1 MSSNELCTFQ
11 RRLLILAQAYELLL
25 QCGYGVL
32 DQLVFHLY
40 YLWCWSGVHVLSTQQ
55 WLQFSLSLKPNGR
68 MYYQNDFVCLHLL
81 PSPEAIEWR
90 QFFWPCG
97 MHESHL
103 ITPVNA
109 VNRHSC
115 LQHYFSTTDI
125 VSLRSLTETSKETF
139 IEFCGGNS

>member
-40 YLWCWSGVHVLSTQQ
+40 YSWCWSRLHVLSTQQ

-90 QFFWPCG
+90 QFCCA
-97 MHESHL
+97 M
-103 ITPVNA
+103 
-109 VNRHSC
+109 RHAWVPIDYAHQRC
-115 LQHYFSTTDI
+115 QPAFLLAALLQHDWHRLFAQPN
-125 VSLRSLTETSKETF
+125 
-139 IEFCGGNS
+139 GNV